1 MDVHVER
8 SADSDPWP
16 MPLLDVTGLSV
27 AELATSRDTALAR
40 SIRDRLADL
49 DDDRNPVLSAFGSFI
64 SS

>member
-1 MDVHVER
+1 
-8 SADSDPWP
+8 

-27 AELATSRDTALAR
+27 AELVTSRDTALAR

-49 DDDRNPVLSAFGSFI
+49 DDDRNPVLSAFSSFL